1 MVVTPRKSFFHKLTQ
16 RKVTDMSNE
25 LANKVAIVTGGA
37 AGIGA
42 ATAQQFV
49 NEGARVVIAD
59 INPEQGEELA
69 VGLGPDCVF
78 KHVDVA
84 SRDDLTDLVAF
95 TVEKF
100 GGLDVMFNNAG
111 VSGRMVPSLLDEDF
125 ADFDRVVH
133 VDLLGVMLGTQLAAR
148 HMKDHGGGSII
159 NTTSIGGL
167 HAGRTVLTYRAAKAG
182 VVHFTKSAAIDLAEH
197 GVRVNCI
204 APGGIPTALLS
215 VATGDSAQEGADD
228 VAKAI
233 RAVMS
238 EDRPLNIT
246 GTAEDVANAAVFL
259 GSARSRYI
267 TGVVLPVDGG
277 MTAGNPRNALPT
289 ILAESRPS

>member
-1 MVVTPRKSFFHKLTQ
+1 
-16 RKVTDMSNE
+16 MSNE

-215 VATGDSAQEGADD
+215 VATGDSAQEGEDD
-228 VAKAI
+228 VAEAI

>member
-1 MVVTPRKSFFHKLTQ
+1 
-16 RKVTDMSNE
+16 MSNE

-69 VGLGPDCVF
+69 AGLGPDCVF

-215 VATGDSAQEGADD
+215 VATGDSAQEGEDD

>member
-1 MVVTPRKSFFHKLTQ
+1 
-16 RKVTDMSNE
+16 
-25 LANKVAIVTGGA
+25 
-37 AGIGA
+37 
-42 ATAQQFV
+42 
-49 NEGARVVIAD
+49 
-59 INPEQGEELA
+59 
-69 VGLGPDCVF
+69 
-78 KHVDVA
+78 
-84 SRDDLTDLVAF
+84 
-95 TVEKF
+95 
-100 GGLDVMFNNAG
+100 
-111 VSGRMVPSLLDEDF
+111 MVPSLLDEDF
-125 ADFDRVVH
+125 ADFDRVIH

-182 VVHFTKSAAIDLAEH
+182 VVHFTKSAAIDLSEH

-204 APGGIPTALLS
+204 APGGISTALLS
-215 VATGDSAQEGADD
+215 VATGDSAPEGADD

>member
-1 MVVTPRKSFFHKLTQ
+1 
-16 RKVTDMSNE
+16 MSNE

-69 VGLGPDCVF
+69 ADLGPDCVF

-111 VSGRMVPSLLDEDF
+111 VSGQMAPSCRRGLRRL
-125 ADFDRVVH
+125 RPGVH

-167 HAGRTVLTYRAAKAG
+167 HAGRR
-182 VVHFTKSAAIDLAEH
+182 F
-197 GVRVNCI
+197 
-204 APGGIPTALLS
+204 
-215 VATGDSAQEGADD
+215 
-228 VAKAI
+228 
-233 RAVMS
+233 
-238 EDRPLNIT
+238 
-246 GTAEDVANAAVFL
+246 
-259 GSARSRYI
+259 
-267 TGVVLPVDGG
+267 
-277 MTAGNPRNALPT
+277 
-289 ILAESRPS
+289 

>member
-1 MVVTPRKSFFHKLTQ
+1 
-16 RKVTDMSNE
+16 MSNE

-42 ATAQQFV
+42 ATAQQFL
-49 NEGARVVIAD
+49 NEGARVVVAD

-69 VGLGPDCVF
+69 SGLGPDCAF

-100 GGLDVMFNNAG
+100 GGLDIMFNNAG

-215 VATGDSAQEGADD
+215 VATGDSAER
-228 VAKAI
+228 I
-233 RAVMS
+233 R
-238 EDRPLNIT
+238 
-246 GTAEDVANAAVFL
+246 
-259 GSARSRYI
+259 
-267 TGVVLPVDGG
+267 
-277 MTAGNPRNALPT
+277 
-289 ILAESRPS
+289 